1 MKYLVV
7 SDIHGDLA
15 FINHLYTLVEW
26 ENPDKII
33 FLGDIISLNM
43 DSLRFGEFIDK
54 YKDKVIL
61 IRGNMD
67 FENYFNKE
75 MLNFYQEVIN
85 DKVFIFT
92 HGHLINANT
101 FPCDVFVQGHTHIN
115 KIEEGKPILFNPGS
129 ISKPRGGSVNSY
141 GLITDDELIVKD
153 VDGNIIK
160 KLTYRR

>member
-33 FLGDIISLNM
+33 LLGDLMSLSM
-43 DSLRFGEFIDK
+43 DCLKLIDFVNK
-54 YKDKVIL
+54 FNDKIIL

-85 DKVFIFT
+85 GKVFIFT
-92 HGHLINANT
+92 HGHLINMNT
-101 FPCDVFVQGHTHIN
+101 FPCDVFVQGHTHVN
-115 KIEEGKPILFNPGS
+115 KIDNGNPIIFNPGS
-129 ISKPRGGSVNSY
+129 LAMPRGGTVNSY

-160 KLTYRR
+160 KLTYR

>member
-33 FLGDIISLNM
+33 LLGDLMSLSM
-43 DSLRFGEFIDK
+43 DCLKLIDFVNK
-54 YKDKVIL
+54 FNDKIIL

-85 DKVFIFT
+85 GKVFIFT
-92 HGHLINANT
+92 HGHLINMNT
-101 FPCDVFVQGHTHIN
+101 FPCDVFVQGHTHVN
-115 KIEEGKPILFNPGS
+115 KIEEGKPITFNPGS
-129 ISKPRGGSVNSY
+129 ISKPRGGTINSY

-160 KLTYRR
+160 ELTYR